1 MGDRLRRPLR
11 EQPLVAAL
19 LAVVVLAIGEV
30 LAAATATTG
39 RLADPGPPPPVLST
53 PSPVITPTSGQNN
66 RPPTDMP
73 GARQAAQVFLHS
85 YLPLLYRRGRPS
97 SVRGVDAHVRAS
109 LQGAAQQPRARAD
122 RRPRVAALAARDE
135 GAGRVLMVA
144 TIADRVSRAYRIVFA
159 VTRAPD
165 GAWLVSELANY

>member
-19 LAVVVLAIGEV
+19 LAVVVLTIGEILV
-30 LAAATATTG
+30 ATTTTG

-53 PSPVITPTSGQNN
+53 PNPVITPTSGQNN
-66 RPPTDMP
+66 PPPTDMP
-73 GARQAAQVFLHS
+73 GARQAAQVFLDS
-85 YLPLLYRRGRPS
+85 YVRVLYGRRRAS
-97 SVRGVDAHVRAS
+97 SVHGVDAHVRAS
-109 LQGAAQQPRARAD
+109 LQGVEAAPRASAD
-122 RRPRVAALAARDE
+122 RRPRVTALAARPE
-135 GAGRVLMVA
+135 GARRVLMVA
-144 TIADRVSRAYRIVFA
+144 TIADQVSRAYRIVFA